1 MAKRKQQ
8 KTNGQVIAQG
18 LASNLKNQTVLARA
32 AFETATVQK
41 VGQAFFIGAASELI
55 ERHGWTAEQCSIF
68 LTAVSQR
75 TRALLLPEKEKQDGF
90 TNLD

>member
-1 MAKRKQQ
+1 MAKRKQP

-41 VGQAFFIGAASELI
+41 VGQAFFIGAASELM
-55 ERHGWTAEQCSIF
+55 EAHGWTAEQCSAF
-68 LTAVSQR
+68 LTAVSKR
-75 TRALLLPEKEKQDGF
+75 TRALLLPEKEQDGL

>member
-1 MAKRKQQ
+1 MAKRKQP

-55 ERHGWTAEQCSIF
+55 ETHHWTTEQCSAF

-75 TRALLLPEKEKQDGF
+75 TRVLLLPEKDKADGE
-90 TNLD
+90 